1 MTANNR
7 KNVLCADLLAPI
19 EEITGSNHMQWPDGG
34 FVNGSSSTPVKG
46 VLVTWMAD
54 AATLEKAAASGCNVV
69 LCHESPLY
77 GEKHELPPYR
87 WLNPRNDCFELDWH
101 PNTVRRALI
110 KRHNLTLVCCHY
122 GFDRFPIYDSFIEA
136 LGLNNPSHKDGW
148 ETVYQLPK
156 PVTVAQLTKTVK
168 QRLGITGTVR
178 VAGDPKRKVSR
189 VVSLWGGIGLY
200 SNVYWLRQGI
210 THGADVAVAGE
221 MDEYLM
227 HYAAEAGIS
236 VIETSHRLSEEFGVR
251 KYAEVL
257 RRRYPGLNVKVVSAG
272 RPYRTL

>member
-1 MTANNR
+1 MKKSN
-7 KNVLCADLLAPI
+7 KLVCSDLLVPI
-19 EEITGSNHMQWPDGG
+19 EEVTGSNHMQWPDGS
-34 FVNGSSSTPVKG
+34 FVNGESTTPVKG

-54 AATLEKAAASGCNVV
+54 AKALRTAAERGCNVV

-87 WLNPRNDCFELDWH
+87 WLNPGNDCSELEWH
-101 PNTVRRALI
+101 PNAARRALI
-110 KRHNLTLVCCHY
+110 KRHNLTLVWCHY
-122 GFDRFPIYDSFIEA
+122 GLDRFPIYDSFAEA
-136 LGLNNPSHKDGW
+136 LGLDNPCHEQGW

-156 PVTVAQLTKTVK
+156 AVTVMQLTKTVK

-178 VAGDPKRKVSR
+178 VAGDLARKVSR

-210 THGADVAVAGE
+210 THGAEVAVAGE

-227 HYAAEAGIS
+227 HYAAEAGIP

-257 RRRYPGLNVKVVSAG
+257 RRRYPGLNVHVVSAG
-272 RPYRTL
+272 RPYQTL